1 MESAAQPTPA
11 EGDEDD
17 LGPAIEQCIEQLSEG
32 DALAIERLC
41 TVHPERAV
49 EIRERIGLLL
59 EMNLVPRADGAP
71 EFPERLAEFRL
82 LRRLGGGGMG
92 VVYEAVQEPL
102 GRTVALKLIRPEHLY
117 FPRARERFRRETEA
131 VARLAHP
138 GIVAIHTVGEAGG
151 VPYFAMELVD
161 GATLDSVLNAV
172 EKRAP
177 EHLLGAD
184 LRAVV
189 EAASAESATDA
200 AAALV
205 FNASWV
211 EACNRIALE
220 LAEALAHAHS
230 RGVLH
235 RDIKPSNVA
244 LTARGRV
251 VLLDF
256 GLASSQDELRLT
268 VAGSALG
275 SVLYMA
281 PEQVAGRTADI
292 DARTDVYALGVTLYE
307 LLTLRP
313 PFRAENGEATRAAIL
328 EGRPAMLR
336 ARNPEVSRDLEVVC
350 LKALER
356 ESSRRYASMEE
367 FAADLRAVLE
377 GRAIRARPPSAAAN
391 VARWVRRKPAF
402 AAALASAALLAL
414 GLPLGLYLQQRTH
427 ARELEAALRDESRA
441 RTLADQARDRE
452 SAARHDAELE
462 AREAEQVSGFLV
474 SLFGAS
480 DPGRSGGAE
489 LTARELLRRGRERVE
504 RALEDQ
510 PELAARL
517 LERIGESYSSLSLFS
532 EAVATHTRAL
542 ELREKTHGSED
553 KRTAFAKV
561 ALGKSRRLAGHT
573 NAPDVLREACETLE
587 RLGANASTLGVHAQ
601 LEYAMALA
609 EFGRVGESL
618 RALERARELAA
629 GLPGDTRR
637 LRASVLSA
645 SGAGWYTAG
654 EYARTLEVS
663 REALALLEELHP
675 RPHPARIGE
684 LNTLASTLTE
694 LKQLDEAQSVHER
707 LLKEARA
714 VYGPENAAT
723 VLFEHNGG
731 ALDEARGDL
740 AAAEATYT
748 RGFARL
754 RGLLG
759 LQHPNTIRALVH
771 LSAVVGRQGRYA
783 DVRALF
789 EQCEQD
795 LSDRFGPDHALV
807 LFTRARRG
815 QACEALGDFD
825 EAERLLRAAQASA
838 PPSDA
843 PQRGIFELALAGVLR
858 RGADRERARALAEA
872 WQDSADLELA
882 VEARY
887 LLAALDFEAGQASR
901 AAAHLDVLAA
911 RGRERP
917 PQGWSWGAARVLRA
931 RIELTEGRLDVA
943 RAEFAEGLA
952 ALRKKLGP
960 THVEV
965 LAAEELAPLF
975 TPAER

>member
-1 MESAAQPTPA
+1 MASAAQPTPA

-17 LGPAIEQCIEQLSEG
+17 LGPAIEVCLEQLSEG
-32 DALAIERLC
+32 DSAAVERLC
-41 TVHPERAV
+41 AAHPERAL

-59 EMNLVPRADGAP
+59 EMNLVPRSDGAP

-138 GIVAIHTVGEAGG
+138 GIVAIHTVGESAG

-177 EHLLGAD
+177 EHLHGAD

-189 EAASAESATDA
+189 EAASSEPTGGA
-200 AAALV
+200 AAAQL
-205 FNASWV
+205 FETSWV
-211 EACNRIALE
+211 EACNRIALA

-281 PEQVAGRTADI
+281 PEQIAGRTADI

-328 EGRPAMLR
+328 DGRPAPLR

-356 ESSRRYASMEE
+356 ESARRYASMEE
-367 FAADLRAVLE
+367 FAEDLRAVLE

-391 VARWVRRKPAF
+391 AARWVRRKPAL
-402 AAALASAALLAL
+402 AAALASVALLAL

-427 ARELEAALRDESRA
+427 SRELEAALRDESRA
-441 RTLADQARDRE
+441 RELADEARERE
-452 SAARHDAELE
+452 RAAREDAELE
-462 AREAEQVSGFLV
+462 AREAEQVAGFLV
-474 SLFGAS
+474 ELFGAS

-504 RALEDQ
+504 RALVDQ

-517 LERIGESYSSLSLFS
+517 LERIGESYSALNLFS
-532 EAVATHTRAL
+532 EAIATHTRAL
-542 ELREKTHGSED
+542 ELREKAHGAED
-553 KRTAFAKV
+553 KRTAFAKL
-561 ALGKSRRLAGHT
+561 ALGKARRLAGHT
-573 NAPDVLREACETLE
+573 NAPELLREACETLE
-587 RLGANASTLGVHAQ
+587 RLGASSSTLGVNAQ
-601 LEYAMALA
+601 LEYGVALS
-609 EFGRVGESL
+609 EFGRVAESL
-618 RALERARELAA
+618 RALERARELSS

-637 LRASVLSA
+637 VRANVLSA
-645 SGAGWYTAG
+645 SSAGWYTAG
-654 EYARTLEVS
+654 DYARALELS

-675 RPHPARIGE
+675 RPHPARVGE

-694 LKQLDEAQSVHER
+694 LGRFDEAQSVHER

-714 VYGPENAAT
+714 VYGAENAAT

-731 ALDEARGDL
+731 SLQEARGDL
-740 AAAEATYT
+740 AAAEATYAS
-748 RGFARL
+748 GFERL
-754 RGLLG
+754 RRLLG
-759 LQHPNTIRALVH
+759 LPHPSTIRALVH
-771 LSAVVGRQGRYA
+771 LAGAIGRQGRYEE
-783 DVRALF
+783 VRALY

-795 LSDRFGPDHALV
+795 LTDRFGPNHALV
-807 LFTRARRG
+807 LFVRVRRG
-815 QACEALGDFD
+815 QACEAQGDFAQ
-825 EAERLLRAAQASA
+825 AERLLRSAQASA
-838 PPSDA
+838 PPSDT
-843 PQRGIFELALAGVLR
+843 PQRGGFDLALAGVLR
-858 RGADRERARALAEA
+858 RGADREAARALASA
-872 WQDSADLELA
+872 WKDSADLELA
-882 VEARY
+882 LEAHY
-887 LLAALDFEAGQASR
+887 LLAALEFDAGRASG
-901 AAAHLDVLAA
+901 AKAHLEELATRA
-911 RGRERP
+911 RDRAP
-917 PQGWSWGAARVLRA
+917 KGWSWAAARVLRA
-931 RIELTEGRLDVA
+931 RLELAEGRTDAA
-943 RAEFAEGLA
+943 RAEFEAGLA
-952 ALRKKLGP
+952 ALRKELGP
-960 THVEV
+960 AHVEV
-965 LAAEELAPLF
+965 RAAEELAPLF
-975 TPAER
+975 ATTER

>member
-1 MESAAQPTPA
+1 MASAAQPTPA

-17 LGPAIEQCIEQLSEG
+17 LGPAIEVCLEQLSEG
-32 DALAIERLC
+32 DSAAVERLC
-41 TVHPERAV
+41 AAHPERAL

-59 EMNLVPRADGAP
+59 EMNLVPRSDGAP

-138 GIVAIHTVGEAGG
+138 GIVAIHTVGESAG

-177 EHLLGAD
+177 EHLHGAD

-189 EAASAESATDA
+189 EAASSEPTGGA
-200 AAALV
+200 AAAQL
-205 FNASWV
+205 FETSWV
-211 EACNRIALE
+211 EACNRIALA

-281 PEQVAGRTADI
+281 PEQIAGRTADI

-328 EGRPAMLR
+328 DGRPAPLR

-356 ESSRRYASMEE
+356 ESARRYASMEE
-367 FAADLRAVLE
+367 FAEDLRAVLE

-391 VARWVRRKPAF
+391 AARWVRRKPAL
-402 AAALASAALLAL
+402 AAALASVALLAL

-427 ARELEAALRDESRA
+427 SRELEAALRDESRA
-441 RTLADQARDRE
+441 RELADEARERE
-452 SAARHDAELE
+452 RAAREDAELE
-462 AREAEQVSGFLV
+462 AREAEQVAGFLV
-474 SLFGAS
+474 ELFGAS

-504 RALEDQ
+504 RALVDQ

-517 LERIGESYSSLSLFS
+517 LERIGESYSALNLFS
-532 EAVATHTRAL
+532 EAIATHTRAL
-542 ELREKTHGSED
+542 ELREKAHGAED
-553 KRTAFAKV
+553 KRTAFAKL
-561 ALGKSRRLAGHT
+561 ALGKARRLAGHT
-573 NAPDVLREACETLE
+573 NAPELLREACETLE
-587 RLGANASTLGVHAQ
+587 RLGASSSTLGVNAQ
-601 LEYAMALA
+601 LEYGVALS
-609 EFGRVGESL
+609 EFGRVAESL
-618 RALERARELAA
+618 RALERARELSS

-637 LRASVLSA
+637 VRANVLSA
-645 SGAGWYTAG
+645 SSAGWYTAG
-654 EYARTLEVS
+654 DYARALELS

-675 RPHPARIGE
+675 RPHPARVGE

-694 LKQLDEAQSVHER
+694 LGRFDEAQSVHER

-714 VYGPENAAT
+714 VYGAENAAT

-731 ALDEARGDL
+731 SLQEARGDL
-740 AAAEATYT
+740 AAAEATYAS
-748 RGFARL
+748 GFERL
-754 RGLLG
+754 RRLLG
-759 LQHPNTIRALVH
+759 LPHPSTIRALVH
-771 LSAVVGRQGRYA
+771 LAGAIGRQGRYEE
-783 DVRALF
+783 VRALY

-795 LSDRFGPDHALV
+795 LTDRFGPNHALV
-807 LFTRARRG
+807 LFVRVRRG
-815 QACEALGDFD
+815 QACEAQGDFAQ
-825 EAERLLRAAQASA
+825 AERLLRSAQASA
-838 PPSDA
+838 PPSDT
-843 PQRGIFELALAGVLR
+843 PQRGGFDLALAGVLR
-858 RGADRERARALAEA
+858 RGADCEAARALASA
-872 WQDSADLELA
+872 WKDSADLELA
-882 VEARY
+882 LEAHY
-887 LLAALDFEAGQASR
+887 LLAALEFDAGRASG
-901 AAAHLDVLAA
+901 AKAHLEELATRA
-911 RGRERP
+911 RDRA
-917 PQGWSWGAARVLRA
+917 PQSWSWAAARVLRA
-931 RIELTEGRLDVA
+931 RLELAEGRTDAA
-943 RAEFAEGLA
+943 RAEFEAGLA
-952 ALRKKLGP
+952 ALRKELGP
-960 THVEV
+960 AHVEV
-965 LAAEELAPLF
+965 RAAEELAPLF
-975 TPAER
+975 ATTER